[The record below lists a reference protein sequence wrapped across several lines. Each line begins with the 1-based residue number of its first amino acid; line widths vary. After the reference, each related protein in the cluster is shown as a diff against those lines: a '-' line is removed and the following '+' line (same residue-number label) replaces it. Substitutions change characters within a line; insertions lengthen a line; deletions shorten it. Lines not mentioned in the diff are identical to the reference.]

1 MLRRHIQ
8 VPLMMNDGGIE
19 LLLRDMS
26 GKEIESNRTH
36 GEDIVRRLRG
46 LALAIK

>member
-1 MLRRHIQ
+1 
-8 VPLMMNDGGIE
+8 MMNDGGIE

-26 GKEIESNRTH
+26 GKEIESNWTY